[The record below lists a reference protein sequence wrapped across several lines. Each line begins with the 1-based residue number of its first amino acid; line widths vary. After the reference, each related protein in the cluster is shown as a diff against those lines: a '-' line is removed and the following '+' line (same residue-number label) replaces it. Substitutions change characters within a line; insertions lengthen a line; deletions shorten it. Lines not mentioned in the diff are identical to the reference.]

1 VLLRSCLTTALVM
14 IVIASAGVFSWIL
27 ANENLPDLL
36 RVFLLNVS
44 TNQTVVLFIMLA
56 LMMAIGCV
64 MEIVAAAM
72 IMIPVLFPI
81 ARQLGIDDV
90 HFGLLIM
97 LTMALGAV
105 TPPVGVTLYITLG
118 LAGTSLSSV
127 NKYIW
132 PLIGVLLVILILCAL
147 FPPLVTFI
155 PNLLLG

>member
-1 VLLRSCLTTALVM
+1 
-14 IVIASAGVFSWIL
+14 
-27 ANENLPDLL
+27 
-36 RVFLLNVS
+36 
-44 TNQTVVLFIMLA
+44 
-56 LMMAIGCV
+56 
-64 MEIVAAAM
+64 
-72 IMIPVLFPI
+72 
-81 ARQLGIDDV
+81 
-90 HFGLLIM
+90 M

-147 FPPLVTFI
+147 VPPLVTFI